1 MSMPSRYV
9 GYLQHTLFVAL
20 IAAAG
25 ILMSVCQGW
34 SSSLIYKNYI
44 IRYDRGWDIMCE
56 PYQVRQGDWVL
67 KIFRQKGELA
77 HQDFREFLD
86 IFQRLNPHIRDIDM
100 IRPGQTVDIPLRKLE
115 HGTLPGQSSG
125 VVTIPF
131 VALNKEVEKVLAP
144 HVESYQVQWGDTVSK
159 LISRRFGRFGSAAY
173 NEGVELF
180 KAANPGVT
188 DLNRIYAGQ
197 KLYIPDP
204 AAREATLMAA
214 AEETPD
220 ANEEAGADED
230 GRKPE
235 AAPVPVVSS
244 PPGPSLP
251 GAVLPAPKPITSALE
266 EAAALV
272 GGTFND
278 KGTRYIPR
286 QGQDDFQVDMSQFP
300 LLQLENTSDVVFSQS
315 NTVMGVD
322 PAELESFWKDTKVV
336 TYNEDASVEE
346 IVDAIFKALQ
356 DETVAETIETAEA
369 AETGFEDGGVRIVV
383 HAKYIR
389 SENDGRRI
397 CILPIDMPSQGTPET
412 LRRYLEQHDIVLKEV
427 LPGGKPLQTAISDD
441 ARRHAIPN
449 ILDLTPT
456 TQKEFVHHLAK
467 ALNFNYTPNVSVSF
481 PYAGVMVEAYS
492 NLLSTG
498 DGREILVDFGDLYG
512 DALVAIRKS
521 GPVVV
526 QVAVGDDYDRITR
539 KLLSGL
545 GLAFEENPIFPAADR
560 PVQYNTMIT
569 VAGVLMAG
577 TNGRNIL
584 LTGTSL
590 HAAVTD
596 LITANGVAIVQW

>member
-1 MSMPSRYV
+1 M
-9 GYLQHTLFVAL
+9 
-20 IAAAG
+20 
-25 ILMSVCQGW
+25 
-34 SSSLIYKNYI
+34 
-44 IRYDRGWDIMCE
+44 
-56 PYQVRQGDWVL
+56 
-67 KIFRQKGELA
+67 
-77 HQDFREFLD
+77 
-86 IFQRLNPHIRDIDM
+86 
-100 IRPGQTVDIPLRKLE
+100 
-115 HGTLPGQSSG
+115 
-125 VVTIPF
+125 VTIPF

-441 ARRHAIPN
+441 ARRHG
-449 ILDLTPT
+449 
-456 TQKEFVHHLAK
+456 H
-467 ALNFNYTPNVSVSF
+467 S
-481 PYAGVMVEAYS
+481 
-492 NLLSTG
+492 
-498 DGREILVDFGDLYG
+498 
-512 DALVAIRKS
+512 
-521 GPVVV
+521 
-526 QVAVGDDYDRITR
+526 
-539 KLLSGL
+539 
-545 GLAFEENPIFPAADR
+545 
-560 PVQYNTMIT
+560 
-569 VAGVLMAG
+569 
-577 TNGRNIL
+577 
-584 LTGTSL
+584 
-590 HAAVTD
+590 
-596 LITANGVAIVQW
+596 